1 MWDSFTTSVGLR
13 HLRFGFAQTL
23 LAMGVVVI
31 SVTLIIYLSSLI
43 GGLQKRLITTVTGA
57 IPQIVISPPERE
69 PVPPGQVGP
78 FSKSGKLYIGRI
90 PTLEQRKRKIED
102 WRRWLPVLERFDPQ
116 ITAVSPVVEGDGI
129 LSRGEKRYA
138 VAITGVIPARANK
151 VVEIQSRLVKGRFL
165 SLRPNEV
172 ALGYRIIDELNLRI
186 GDKVRLTS
194 SEGVSGSYTIAGIF
208 DTGFQAVDSRTAF
221 IILRDAESLFG
232 LERAVTSI
240 DLRLRDVFQ
249 ADEISRRLR
258 LQVPYD
264 VDSWMTENQ
273 ALLSALRTQTMSSM
287 LILAFTTIAAG
298 FGIASILITSITS
311 KLREIGILKAMGAT
325 RNQILGIFTFESTLL
340 ATIGGIV
347 GAGVGIAISLLTYRL
362 RVSMSPTGRREE
374 VFPIDLRLETVLGA
388 VAVAI
393 AVGFLAS
400 LYPSWRAS
408 KVNPIE
414 VIRGQ

>member
-1 MWDSFTTSVGLR
+1 
-13 HLRFGFAQTL
+13 
-23 LAMGVVVI
+23 
-31 SVTLIIYLSSLI
+31 
-43 GGLQKRLITTVTGA
+43 
-57 IPQIVISPPERE
+57 
-69 PVPPGQVGP
+69 
-78 FSKSGKLYIGRI
+78 
-90 PTLEQRKRKIED
+90 
-102 WRRWLPVLERFDPQ
+102 
-116 ITAVSPVVEGDGI
+116 
-129 LSRGEKRYA
+129 
-138 VAITGVIPARANK
+138 
-151 VVEIQSRLVKGRFL
+151 